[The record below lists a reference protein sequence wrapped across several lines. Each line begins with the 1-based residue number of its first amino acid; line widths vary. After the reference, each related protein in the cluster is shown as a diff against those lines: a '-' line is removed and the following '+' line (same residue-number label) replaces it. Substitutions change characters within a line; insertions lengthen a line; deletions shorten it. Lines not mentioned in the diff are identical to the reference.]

1 MIRRVGCAVALA
13 AILMVALPSAA
24 FAHAGFVSSTP
35 EPGATLGSAPGQ
47 VTLTFSEPLNV
58 RLSRA
63 AVHIPDGS
71 SVAGRVVGDDGM
83 VVGLTTGQPGVYEVG
98 WTTVS
103 LVDGHTL
110 SGSFAFGVGVSPGA
124 GAEGGTTDE
133 PTGWDLLI
141 AVGRLVEDTSLLLV
155 IGLLLLGRLARRDPP
170 IAWVRTPTLLA
181 FALAFAGGVA
191 VVLGA
196 APRAAPSSGPL
207 SRT

>member
-1 MIRRVGCAVALA
+1 
-13 AILMVALPSAA
+13 
-24 FAHAGFVSSTP
+24 
-35 EPGATLGSAPGQ
+35 
-47 VTLTFSEPLNV
+47 

-63 AVHIPDGS
+63 AVNVPDGS

-83 VVGLTTGQPGVYEVG
+83 VVDLKTGQPGVYEVD

-124 GAEGGTTDE
+124 GAEAGTTDE

-155 IGLLLLGRLARRDPP
+155 IGLLLLGRLARKDPP
-170 IAWVRTPTLLA
+170 ITWVRTPTLFV
-181 FALAFAGGVA
+181 FALAFAGGIA
-191 VVLGA
+191 VTLGEA
-196 APRAAPSSGPL
+196 LRA
-207 SRT
+207 